1 MEGLWAVDPKRT
13 NAGLTKI
20 YKKQGEYN
28 KALTDAGLAGR
39 VPLIRS
45 SEMSRQ
51 IQGCDGADEERLFT
65 TTTIIK
71 YVSGTDLRFCDYII

>member
-28 KALTDAGLAGR
+28 KALTDAGLTGR
-39 VPLIRS
+39 VTLIRS

-51 IQGCDGADEERLFT
+51 IKGVMVPTKKDFLQIQRQ
-65 TTTIIK
+65 
-71 YVSGTDLRFCDYII
+71 